1 MRSFTPLLA
10 GLTIFGING
19 IGGPGIDTLA
29 HLTGMVSGIFLG
41 FPAAYLLARK
51 AD

>member
-1 MRSFTPLLA
+1 
-10 GLTIFGING
+10 LTIFGING

-51 AD
+51 VD

>member
-1 MRSFTPLLA
+1 
-10 GLTIFGING
+10 
-19 IGGPGIDTLA
+19 LA